1 VQTLSAR
8 YAHERAER
16 KITVRVAEEEVLYLS
31 PGGQNELIKHVLEVF
46 RRYFAA
52 DAELLYVGDAGSK
65 FAFFKSDE
73 LGELNVHVDMHGKM
87 PDVIFFDRTRRWLF
101 LIEAVTSH
109 GPIDG
114 KRHDELRR
122 LFAHTTVGL
131 IYVTAFLDRKAL
143 QKSLAFISW
152 ETEVWVAESPSHLI
166 HFDGD
171 RFLGPYEGEQ
181 RED

>member
-1 VQTLSAR
+1 VANPDKPSRPVNSPKAVYQIEPGLLAVLQTYGLPEWDSMLLTYLSTVQTLSAR
-8 YAHERAER
+8 YAHERAEQ

-46 RRYFAA
+46 RRY
-52 DAELLYVGDAGSK
+52 
-65 FAFFKSDE
+65 
-73 LGELNVHVDMHGKM
+73 
-87 PDVIFFDRTRRWLF
+87 
-101 LIEAVTSH
+101 
-109 GPIDG
+109 
-114 KRHDELRR
+114 
-122 LFAHTTVGL
+122 
-131 IYVTAFLDRKAL
+131 
-143 QKSLAFISW
+143 SW